1 MMIAGRYRLDQP
13 IGRGGMGEVWS
24 ATDTRLRRK
33 VAVKLIS
40 DREKPDE
47 QLRKRFERESR
58 LTAQLDHPGVPVVYD
73 SGVEDDRL
81 YLVMQL
87 IDGVNLDLLGDDGEP
102 VPLGWA
108 AAVGA
113 QVAAVL
119 HHAHQRV
126 VIHRDL
132 KPSNLMLTPDG
143 SVKVLDFG
151 LAKALADP
159 NQSKLT
165 ATDQYLGTWLYMA
178 PEQFSSGSIGPW
190 TDLYALGCVLH
201 HLLAGGPLFGGRSE
215 HQTMYGHLTE
225 RPAPLRSLRPEV
237 PEELDALVLHLLE
250 KEPKD
255 RPADA
260 QLVYQR
266 LLPHATGLSEFPG
279 AVKRGTSATRMYATV
294 VARVTGEPAAV
305 QQHAAE
311 QQAAEQPEAEQKKV
325 HSDLSQ
331 TRRTASRMFRES
343 KTEEAVELLDA
354 AARKAESVLGHQ
366 HSDVFEIRLELAD
379 LLFNCGNFPQAG
391 AAYSLLA
398 RDVARRDGQDADLV
412 LTCRFREA
420 GCYAAF
426 GETTLA
432 LSKLQQ
438 LAGDSIRVYG
448 PDDNRT
454 LELRRQIG
462 LLLHT
467 AGQQTEAMAVLRRLI
482 QDFERLYGTGHGL
495 VTGLRADLV
504 KMA

>member
-1 MMIAGRYRLDQP
+1 MIAGRYRLDQP

-108 AAVGA
+108 AAIGA

-143 SVKVLDFG
+143 SIKVLDFG

-159 NQSKLT
+159 SQSKLT

-237 PEELDALVLHLLE
+237 PEDLDALVLHLLE

-260 QLVYQR
+260 QLVYER
-266 LLPHATGLSEFPG
+266 LLPHATGLHEFPG

-305 QQHAAE
+305 P
-311 QQAAEQPEAEQKKV
+311 QQAAEKKEN
-325 HSDLSQ
+325 SDLSH
-331 TRRTASRMFRES
+331 TRRQASRMFRES
-343 KTEEAVELLDA
+343 RTEQAVELLDA
-354 AARKAESVLGHQ
+354 AAKKAESVLGDQ
-366 HSDVFEIRLELAD
+366 HPDVFEIRLELAD

-391 AAYSLLA
+391 AAYGLLA

-420 GCYAAF
+420 GCHAAF

-467 AGQQTEAMAVLRRLI
+467 AGQKTEAMAVLQRLN
-482 QDFERLYGTGHGL
+482 QDFERLYGTDHGL
-495 VTGLRADLV
+495 VTGLQADLM

>member
-13 IGRGGMGEVWS
+13 IGRGGMGEVWA

-40 DREKPDE
+40 GREKPDE
-47 QLRKRFERESR
+47 ELRKRFERESR

-108 AAVGA
+108 AAIGA

-159 NQSKLT
+159 SQSKLT

-201 HLLAGGPLFGGRSE
+201 HLLAGGPLFGGRTE
-215 HQTMYGHLTE
+215 HQTMYGHLNE
-225 RPAPLRSLRPEV
+225 RPPPLRSLRSEV
-237 PEELDALVLHLLE
+237 PEELDALVLQLLE

-266 LLPHATGLSEFPG
+266 LLPHATGLDEFPG
-279 AVKRGTSATRMYATV
+279 AVKRGSSATRMYATV
-294 VARVTGEPAAV
+294 VARVTGEPAV
-305 QQHAAE
+305 KAAE
-311 QQAAEQPEAEQKKV
+311 QKYE
-325 HSDLSQ
+325 HSDFSE
-331 TRRTASRMFRES
+331 TRRMASRMFRES
-343 KTEEAVELLDA
+343 RTEEAVGLLDA
-354 AARKAESVLGHQ
+354 AAKKAESVLGGQHQ
-366 HSDVFEIRLELAD
+366 DVFEIRLELAD
-379 LLFNCGNFPQAG
+379 LLFKCGNFPQAG
-391 AAYSLLA
+391 AAYNLLA
-398 RDVARRDGQDADLV
+398 RDVTRRDGQDADLAF
-412 LTCRFREA
+412 TCRFREA
-420 GCYAAF
+420 GCHAAF
-426 GETTLA
+426 GQTKLA
-432 LSKLQQ
+432 LSSLQQ
-438 LAGDSIRVYG
+438 LVGDSIRVFG
-448 PDDNRT
+448 ADDKRS

-462 LLLHT
+462 LLLH
-467 AGQQTEAMAVLRRLI
+467 ADGQKSEAVHVLQRLSL
-482 QDFERLYGTGHGL
+482 DFERLFGPDHSL

-504 KMA
+504 RMT